1 MLFILVKL
9 EPVYEILLVGDLD
22 EAHVRLTHPP
32 VLEEGFSCLE
42 DICASLNGVS
52 GRLLMVEGLYP
63 LIDLLDKLG
72 ICFKLIFHD
81 SSEDLLQSLG
91 RKLRV

>member
-1 MLFILVKL
+1 MVKL
-9 EPVYEILLVGDLD
+9 KPVYEILLVGDLD
-22 EAHVRLTHPP
+22 EAHVRLAHPA
-32 VLEEGFSCLE
+32 VLQEGFSGLE
-42 DICASLNGVS
+42 DIGAPLNGVS

-72 ICFKLIFHD
+72 ICFELIVHD
-81 SSEDLLQSLG
+81 SCEDLFQSLG